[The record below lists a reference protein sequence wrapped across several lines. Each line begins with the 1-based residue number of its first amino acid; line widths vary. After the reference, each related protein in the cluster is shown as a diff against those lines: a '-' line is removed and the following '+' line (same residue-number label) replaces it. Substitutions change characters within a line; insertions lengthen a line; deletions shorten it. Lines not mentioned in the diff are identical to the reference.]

1 MTQPRRIFRKLVKFL
16 AYGSAVVVV
25 ALAVAHFAW
34 KYSGSNQWELWRDK
48 KGVAVYTL
56 KAPGSTRLQFKVV
69 TRINT
74 TLDRVVAAM
83 TDTTTDGCQA
93 MIRGCTS
100 GRIFKTFDPRGLHY
114 IQAYRI
120 DIGPPFSPR
129 DLVLKTQVSRD
140 PRTKALLVDVTSVPE
155 LIASDGCCVRMT
167 ELKNRWR
174 FTPLENGTIELEFT
188 QNDDPVV
195 PYPLYNRL
203 VRNGH
208 TWMRRNMER
217 VFNREKYQH
226 AEFAFLREL

>member
-1 MTQPRRIFRKLVKFL
+1 MTQPRSVFRKIVKFL
-16 AYGSAVVVV
+16 AYGAALVAVV
-25 ALAVAHFAW
+25 LAVAHFAW

-56 KAPGSTRLQFKVV
+56 KAPGTTRLRFKVV

-93 MIRGCTS
+93 MISGCTS
-100 GRIFKTFDPRGLHY
+100 GRIFKPWDPQSRHI
-114 IQAYRI
+114 IQAFRI

-129 DLVLKTQVSRD
+129 DLALKTQISRD
-140 PRTKALLVDVTSVPE
+140 PRTKAVLVHVSSMPE
-155 LIASDGCCVRMT
+155 LIPSDPCCVRMT
-167 ELKNRWR
+167 ELDNHWR
-174 FTPLENGTIELEFT
+174 FTPLANGLVELEFT
-188 QNDDPVV
+188 QNDDPGV

-217 VFNREKYQH
+217 VFNREKYRQ
-226 AEFAFLREL
+226 AEFAFLKEP